1 MVIMGPG
8 VCLDGKNGR
17 ATYISI
23 GCSVSIIALLIQP
36 MQLDY
41 IHSNSI
47 RFLLLYSLY
56 SYYFNFFEGDDSQ
69 EEEKKISH
77 ML

>member
-8 VCLDGKNGR
+8 VCWNGR
-17 ATYISI
+17 YIYWLQCI
-23 GCSVSIIALLIQP
+23 YIIALLIQP

-69 EEEKKISH
+69 EQEKKISH